1 MRLKRKYRKNY
12 FTEIQVTDFNNLKN
26 MLIEVKKGTNE
37 SILKVTT
44 SNPSTFEWILANKLT
59 SYGYKKDRYRN
70 TTKIQCKSETNRDNL
85 YGILDQ
91 IKNGQNLDVFY
102 TGFQMYRYGENHT
115 VFKIVPAVQ
124 PQTVV
129 NNGNESG
136 TTTGGSGGVDYKGW
150 TKTTGAAA
158 TTGSAATQPE
168 KDEGTSSTTY
178 IIIAGVIL
186 IAIALLMRKK

>member
-12 FTEIQVTDFNNLKN
+12 FTEIQVTGFNELKN
-26 MLIEVKKGTNE
+26 MLIDVEKGTDKT
-37 SILKVTT
+37 ILKVTT
-44 SNPSTFEWILANKLT
+44 SNPSTFEWYLANKLT
-59 SYGYKKDRYRN
+59 SYGYKKNRYRN
-70 TTKIQCKSETNRDNL
+70 TTKIQCSNETNRDNL
-85 YGILDQ
+85 YGILRQ
-91 IKNGQNLDVFY
+91 IKNTYNIDVFY

-115 VFKIVPAVQ
+115 VFKIVPPVK

-129 NNGNESG
+129 NNGSESG

-186 IAIALLMRKK
+186 IAIVLMRKK